1 MPFKVANV
9 ASIEVDTKRWFETNI
24 VHPVN
29 TRIPQYRNMP
39 FPVDPLAHLF
49 NPGKPRIR
57 TIVRSTVKRFSL
69 FSSIDADQCPC
80 QVVVDGRRLAR
91 VPDSTYDRERLV
103 CGHVEQVH
111 GKTVLARGEGLGR
124 NIALEADEPLEQGF
138 QVK

>member
-9 ASIEVDTKRWFETNI
+9 ASIDMDTKSWLETDI
-24 VHPVN
+24 VYPVN
-29 TRIPQYRNMP
+29 TRIPQNSNVS
-39 FPVDPLAHLF
+39 FPVDPFADLF
-49 NPGKPRIR
+49 NPGKLRIR

-69 FSSIDADQCPC
+69 LPIIDPDQRPS

-103 CGHVEQVH
+103 GGHVEQVH